1 VVYQNGGSVGEAH
14 ASPVFFQERLPEFA
28 FKFRNLL
35 RHSGVGHMQR
45 RGRGVHGS
53 TCRNGMECAQAL
65 KIKHVE
71 ILNQSVKNK
80 SLVLNGHGRDYA
92 CRSGF
97 QEVPMTAIN
106 ALLQERETSSGR
118 GYAAKLALAFAAI
131 YLLWGSTYLAIRYS
145 VETIPPLL
153 TAGIR
158 FSVAG
163 SILFA
168 WAWTRGFRPKREH
181 WMAGAI
187 VGALLFLFSH
197 GMLYWAEQTVAS
209 GLAALLI
216 ATEPMFILLLGW
228 LAGQQ
233 KISRLSA
240 LGLGLGVLGVGLL
253 TRAELAMTTSSL
265 LGFAA
270 VLLASA
276 SWAAGVVISPK
287 LRLPEEALARTAI
300 PLLCGAVMLLIAAG
314 ISGEIQ
320 RTHWLAISLRSV
332 LGLGYLIT
340 FGSVVAFT
348 AYMWLLQR
356 CPPTLVATHAYA
368 NPVVAVLLGWL
379 FASEQVDAR
388 VWLASLA
395 ILGAI
400 VLIRQGER
408 KAAKPTP
415 VAVPTG
421 ANRGKEEALAG

>member
-1 VVYQNGGSVGEAH
+1 
-14 ASPVFFQERLPEFA
+14 
-28 FKFRNLL
+28 
-35 RHSGVGHMQR
+35 
-45 RGRGVHGS
+45 
-53 TCRNGMECAQAL
+53 
-65 KIKHVE
+65 
-71 ILNQSVKNK
+71 
-80 SLVLNGHGRDYA
+80 
-92 CRSGF
+92 
-97 QEVPMTAIN
+97 MTAIN
-106 ALLQERETSSGR
+106 DFRQERKNDGGR

-158 FSVAG
+158 FSISG

-187 VGALLFLFSH
+187 VGALLFLGSH

-216 ATEPMFILLLGW
+216 ATEPMFILIFGW

-233 KISRLSA
+233 KISWLSA

-253 TRAELAMTTSSL
+253 TRTEFAMTTSSL
-265 LGFAA
+265 LGLAA

-276 SWAAGVVISPK
+276 SWAAGVVISPRV
-287 LRLPEEALARTAI
+287 RLPADALARTAI
-300 PLLCGAVMLLIAAG
+300 PLLCGAVMLLIAAAV
-314 ISGEIQ
+314 SGEIQ
-320 RTHWLAISLRSV
+320 RTHWSAISLRSV
-332 LGLGYLIT
+332 LGLGYLII

-368 NPVVAVLLGWL
+368 NPVVAILLGWL

-388 VWLASLA
+388 VLLASVA

-408 KAAKPTP
+408 NVATPTP

-421 ANRGKEEALAG
+421 ASRRKEQALAG